1 MLFPEV
7 DKVNYKINCR
17 EIVTCR
23 LQFPTIMKIDT
34 DGPLSFKKII
44 SDKYPKFSTL
54 DENKAFVF
62 SSEDGKW
69 KINLTSNYISL
80 STNNYKDW
88 ENFRERLQIILK
100 KFVDHY
106 QLKLFNI
113 ISLNSVYKFIPS
125 KLGLN
130 GVSWNNLVNAGVLGV
145 LASEDMRDN
154 IENVENICIIR
165 LTNRN
170 TVLKIGTK
178 TTRMPK
184 NEELSLIFDQDLSE
198 IADRGLDQLTG
209 ALNHLSAGSSR
220 MFRWGIKDQLHNAMK
235 PEIIS

>member
-17 EIVTCR
+17 EMVTCR
-23 LQFPTIMKIDT
+23 LQFPAIVKIDT
-34 DGPLSFKKII
+34 EGPLSFLKII
-44 SDKYPKFSTL
+44 SDKYPNFSPST
-54 DENKAFVF
+54 ENKIFVF
-62 SSEDGKW
+62 SSEDEKW

-80 STNNYKDW
+80 STNNYQNW
-88 ENFRERLQIILK
+88 EDFRERLQFILK
-100 KFVDHY
+100 KFVYHY
-106 QLKLFNI
+106 RLKNFNI

-130 GVSWNNLVNAGVLGV
+130 GVTWNSLVNHGVLGV
-145 LASEDMRDN
+145 LASDDMFDN

-170 TVLKIGTK
+170 TVLKIGTR
-178 TTRMPK
+178 TIRMP
-184 NEELSLIFDQDLSE
+184 NGEISLIFNQDLSE
-198 IADRGLDQLTG
+198 IADRSLDQLTG
-209 ALNHLSAGSSR
+209 ALNHLSAGSTR

-235 PEIIS
+235 PEILS

>member
-1 MLFPEV
+1 M
-7 DKVNYKINCR
+7 
-17 EIVTCR
+17 
-23 LQFPTIMKIDT
+23 
-34 DGPLSFKKII
+34 
-44 SDKYPKFSTL
+44 
-54 DENKAFVF
+54 
-62 SSEDGKW
+62 
-69 KINLTSNYISL
+69 
-80 STNNYKDW
+80 
-88 ENFRERLQIILK
+88 
-100 KFVDHY
+100 
-106 QLKLFNI
+106 
-113 ISLNSVYKFIPS
+113 
-125 KLGLN
+125 
-130 GVSWNNLVNAGVLGV
+130 NAGVLGV